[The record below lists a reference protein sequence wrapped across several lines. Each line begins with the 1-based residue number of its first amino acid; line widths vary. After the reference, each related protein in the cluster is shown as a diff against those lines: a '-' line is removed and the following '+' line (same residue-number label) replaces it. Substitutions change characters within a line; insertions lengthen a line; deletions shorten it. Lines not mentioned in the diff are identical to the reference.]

1 MPRGVRRGVR
11 RPGDSW
17 IVRAVAAGWIIV
29 IVGALIVGA
38 SGSARWRD
46 ALLDDGPGC
55 IFKRVTGVDCA
66 FCGMTHATVA
76 LGAGDLGA
84 AHDAH
89 PLAIVVLIGSM
100 LAFVLIVAGRSD
112 LLLRG
117 RRPLIIL
124 GAVCAIWAV
133 RLLI

>member
-1 MPRGVRRGVR
+1 VARRV
-11 RPGDSW
+11 GDSW
-17 IVRAVAAGWIIV
+17 LVRVVAAGWIV
-29 IVGALIVGA
+29 AIVGALLIGL
-38 SGSARWRD
+38 SGSAWWRD

-84 AHDAH
+84 AHRAH
-89 PLAIVVLIGSM
+89 PLAIVVLVGT
-100 LAFVLIVAGRSD
+100 LVGFALIIAGRSD

-117 RRPLIIL
+117 RRPLLIL
-124 GAVCAIWAV
+124 GAICVIWAL
-133 RLLI
+133 RLVL